1 MGIIRNLVIR
11 QGETSKTPLIYLD
24 AVILAQDLTANLQS
38 PPTAIKVLPLTR
50 NLPSGFELEYPGT
63 GCQTIILTTTSISL
77 AGAKTIQIQPYTGT
91 KNIPCGKAANA
102 LPQDLTGEIWRGQCR
117 RKISDTAIA
126 FAWTFELTSLQ
137 GVVVGIVPAAITEAL
152 VIADRERVTFSDIP
166 DDFQLRE
173 NFDPAVYSKA
183 WVYDW
188 ERVYA
193 TGDIKRAREGLLW
206 LTSEVTR

>member
-11 QGETSKTPLIYLD
+11 PGETSKTPLIYLD
-24 AVILAQDLTANLQS
+24 AVVLAQDLTANLQS

-50 NLPSGFELEYPGT
+50 DLPSGFELEFPGT
-63 GCQTIILTTTSISL
+63 GCQTIILTTTNISL
-77 AGAKTIQIQPYTGT
+77 AGTKTIQIQPYTGT
-91 KNIPCGKAANA
+91 KNITCGKAANA

-126 FAWTFELTSLQ
+126 FSWAFELIPLQ
-137 GVVVGIVPAAITEAL
+137 GVVTGTVPAAITEAL
-152 VIADRERVTFSDIP
+152 VITDRERITFSDIP

-173 NFDPAVYSKA
+173 NFNPGVYAKA

-193 TGDIKRAREGLLW
+193 SGEVKRVREGLLW

>member
-1 MGIIRNLVIR
+1 
-11 QGETSKTPLIYLD
+11 
-24 AVILAQDLTANLQS
+24 
-38 PPTAIKVLPLTR
+38 
-50 NLPSGFELEYPGT
+50 
-63 GCQTIILTTTSISL
+63 
-77 AGAKTIQIQPYTGT
+77 
-91 KNIPCGKAANA
+91 
-102 LPQDLTGEIWRGQCR
+102 
-117 RKISDTAIA
+117 
-126 FAWTFELTSLQ
+126 
-137 GVVVGIVPAAITEAL
+137 
-152 VIADRERVTFSDIP
+152 VIADRERVTFFDIP